1 MALPALLAVSTAV
14 SAVSAVSAVNT
25 AKEQKKALKEQKKLQ
40 KEREAELAEEEIAR
54 QQAQK
59 KAASSGV
66 RVGRGSL
73 VSSSVTGMGSP
84 ATPPISSRGTLFGN

>member
-1 MALPALLAVSTAV
+1 MGLETIAVVAASLASTGAAV
-14 SAVSAVSAVNT
+14 KSAQD
-25 AKEQKKALKEQKKLQ
+25 QKKALKEQKKLESAR
-40 KEREAELAEEEIAR
+40 KAELAEEEIAR

-73 VSSSVTGMGSP
+73 TSPSITGMGTQM
-84 ATPPISSRGTLFGN
+84 APPIASRSTLFGN

>member
-1 MALPALLAVSTAV
+1 MAVPALLAVSALVSTGAAV
-14 SAVSAVSAVNT
+14 KSAQD
-25 AKEQKKALKEQKKLQ
+25 QKKALKEQKKLESAR
-40 KEREAELAEEEIAR
+40 KAELAEEEIAR

-73 VSSSVTGMGSP
+73 TSPSITGMGTQM
-84 ATPPISSRGTLFGN
+84 APPIASRSTLFGN

>member
-1 MALPALLAVSTAV
+1 MALPALLAVASAVSTV
-14 SAVSAVSAVNT
+14 SAVQSAQD
-25 AKEQKKALKEQKKLQ
+25 QKKALKEQKKLEAQ
-40 KEREAELAEEEIAR
+40 RKAELAEEEIAR

-66 RVGRGSL
+66 RVGRSSL

-84 ATPPISSRGTLFGN
+84 NTPPIASRSTLFGN

>member
-1 MALPALLAVSTAV
+1 MGLETIAIVTASLV
-14 SAVSAVSAVNT
+14 SAGSAVKSAQD
-25 AKEQKKALKEQKKLQ
+25 QKKALKEQKKLEAQ
-40 KEREAELAEEEIAR
+40 RKAELAEEEIAR

-66 RVGRGSL
+66 RVGRSSL

-84 ATPPISSRGTLFGN
+84 NAPTIASMSTLFGN